1 MNASDVA
8 PGSAPGGPAD
18 ELASLL
24 AIHQA
29 ITRNLDPNAILQ
41 LIADDARRLTAA
53 REAVVFLID
62 GAEMVVAV
70 ASGEGRGPGIVGT
83 RLPLPGSLVELAI
96 RSGRALTV
104 ADAQADPHVRAD
116 PARLA
121 LIERA
126 GAQGLLLVP
135 LIAGDR
141 PIGAISISGKSTR
154 VFTTEDE
161 QTLTMMA
168 SSAVIGLENAR
179 LYRQGQEQ
187 ARAAAVLE
195 ERARLAR
202 ELHDSVTQA
211 LYSLTLF
218 AEAGQHQAELGHVER
233 VEAHMARIGETA
245 QQALKEMR
253 LLVYQLRPPTL
264 DQQGLAGALRQ
275 RLDAVERR
283 AGVNARLLVEDPQL
297 ELEGTP
303 KLPPAVEE
311 GLYWIAQEALN
322 NSLKHAAASTV
333 TVHLCLERSRAGLC
347 IEDDGRGFDPQALRD
362 RGGLGLTS
370 MAERAAGIGAALDVS
385 SAPGSGTVVKVE
397 VPL

>member
-1 MNASDVA
+1 MNAFDVT
-8 PGSAPGGPAD
+8 GSSASEGPDD

-29 ITRNLDPNAILQ
+29 ITRNLDPHAILQ
-41 LIADDARRLTAA
+41 LIADDACRLTAA

-70 ASGEGRGPGIVGT
+70 ASDGGPGAGIVGT
-83 RLPLPGSLVELAI
+83 RLPLAGSLVELAI
-96 RSGRALTV
+96 HSGRALTV
-104 ADAQADPHVRAD
+104 ADARADPRVRAD
-116 PARLA
+116 PGRLA

-126 GAQGLLLVP
+126 GAQGLLIVP
-135 LIAGDR
+135 LLAGER
-141 PIGAISISGKSTR
+141 AIGAMSISGKTTR
-154 VFTTEDE
+154 VFTAQDE

-187 ARAAAVLE
+187 AKAAAVLD

-218 AEAGQHQAELGHVER
+218 AEAGRHQAELGHFER
-233 VEAHMARIGETA
+233 VQAHMARIGETA

-264 DQQGLAGALRQ
+264 DQQGLIGALRQ

-283 AGVNARLLVEDPQL
+283 AGVSARLLVEDPQL
-297 ELEGTP
+297 GSDGPP
-303 KLPPAVEE
+303 KLPAAVEE
-311 GLYWIAQEALN
+311 SLYWIAQEALN
-322 NSLKHAAASTV
+322 NSLKHAAAATV
-333 TVHLCLERSRAGLC
+333 AVHLYLVRDRAELRV
-347 IEDDGRGFDPQALRD
+347 EDDGRGFNPQALQD
-362 RGGLGLTS
+362 HGGLGLTS
-370 MAERAAGIGAALDVS
+370 MRERAAQIGASLDVS
-385 SAPGSGTVVKVE
+385 STPGSGTIVTVE